1 MKKYIIEIKL
11 KKEKYA
17 RYYYDITRESFGLSD
32 DGFWINYIKFFDFKN
47 IDYFRIIE
55 QGELKI

>member
-11 KKEKYA
+11 KKEKYT
-17 RYYYDITRESFGLSD
+17 RYYYDKTRDDFGLTENE
-32 DGFWINYIKFFDFKN
+32 FWINDVFPRFFDFKK

-55 QGELKI
+55 QGE

>member
-17 RYYYDITRESFGLSD
+17 RYYYDITRERFGLSD
-32 DGFWINYIKFFDFKN
+32 DGFWIVYINSFDFKN
-47 IDYFRIIE
+47 IDYLRIIE
-55 QGELKI
+55 QGE

>member
-17 RYYYDITRESFGLSD
+17 RYYYDKTRDNFGLTENA
-32 DGFWINYIKFFDFKN
+32 FLINDVFPIFFDFKN

-55 QGELKI
+55 QGE

>member
-17 RYYYDITRESFGLSD
+17 RYYYDIERDSFGLTD
-32 DGFWINYIKFFDFKN
+32 YKFWINSNASIKFFDFEN

-55 QGELKI
+55 QGE

>member
-11 KKEKYA
+11 KKEKFA
-17 RYYYDITRESFGLSD
+17 RYYYDKTRDNFGLTD
-32 DGFWINYIKFFDFKN
+32 DEFWINDAFTRFFNFNN

-55 QGELKI
+55 QGE

>member
-11 KKEKYA
+11 KKEIHS
-17 RYYYDITRESFGLSD
+17 RYYYNLFRENFKFLGEQIA
-32 DGFWINYIKFFDFKN
+32 INSTLGIVFIDFNK

-55 QGELKI
+55 QGE

>member
-17 RYYYDITRESFGLSD
+17 RYYYDRTRESFEFLNNEFFLKD
-32 DGFWINYIKFFDFKN
+32 IIPKFFDFKN

-55 QGELKI
+55 QGE

>member
-17 RYYYDITRESFGLSD
+17 RYYYDRTRESFGFLNNEFFLKD
-32 DGFWINYIKFFDFKN
+32 ILPKFFDFKN

-55 QGELKI
+55 QGE

>member
-17 RYYYDITRESFGLSD
+17 RYYYDRTRDSFGLSD
-32 DGFWINYIKFFDFKN
+32 DEFWIIDVFPRYFDFKN

-55 QGELKI
+55 QGE